1 MKVTNRVQKSLKFTK
16 DFKNLQKPS
25 KLFQT
30 LQKWSKYPLKVSKYK
45 FIIKINKNS
54 IKFKKKSINLDEENV
69 RKFYNSEYMRME
81 AVVEVTGGW
90 FE

>member
-1 MKVTNRVQKSLKFTK
+1 MKVFDRVQKSLKSSK

-25 KLFQT
+25 KLFQN

-45 FIIKINKNS
+45 LINKINKNS
-54 IKFKKKSINLDEENV
+54 IKSKKKSINLDKENV

-81 AVVEVTGGW
+81 AVVEVTGDW